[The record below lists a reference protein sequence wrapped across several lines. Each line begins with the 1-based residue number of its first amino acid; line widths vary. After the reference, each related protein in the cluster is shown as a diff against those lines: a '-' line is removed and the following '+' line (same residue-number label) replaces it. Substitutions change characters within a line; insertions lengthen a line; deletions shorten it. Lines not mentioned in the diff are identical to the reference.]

1 VERFFALITNSAIRR
16 ESFTSVKDLV
26 AKIDAFIKTYN
37 ANSKPFVWTAT
48 ADAIFDKL
56 QRLCRR
62 ISGTEH

>member
-26 AKIDAFIKTYN
+26 AKIDTFIKNYN
-37 ANSKPFVWTAT
+37 ANSKPFAWTAT
-48 ADAIFDKL
+48 ADEILEKL
-56 QRLCRR
+56 QRLCQR